1 MEPPMIQ
8 LDPAAHRFETLAT
21 GLRHAVIAAILLP
34 WLANSLGA
42 AERPPSV
49 IVIVADDFGVG
60 DIQAHYPANKVP
72 TPALDRLVREGR
84 SFTDAHSPSAVC
96 TPSRYGLLTGRYGW
110 RTRLQE
116 WVLAAYEP
124 PLIAADRTTL
134 PGFLRQHGYHT
145 ACIGKWHLGWEWPGQ
160 QPSRMNAERNGQK
173 QLTWDFARPIASGPK
188 ARGFDHYFGPDVPN
202 FPPFTFIEDDR
213 IAIAPTARYAPDDSQ
228 GIVLPKEYAG
238 APMAPGWE
246 FEEILPALTRRATRA
261 IHDMSREEK
270 PFFLYFALTSPH
282 EPVSPSAAFRGR
294 SGIAPVA
301 DFLMETDW
309 AVGEVLQALEES
321 GCAGDTIVIFSA
333 DNGHSNYT
341 GLKELVAAGHMP
353 SGPYRGFKG
362 DIWEGGHR
370 VPFVVRWPG
379 RVAAGSTS
387 DQLLCLTDIFATVA
401 DVIGS
406 PLPAD
411 AAEDSLSFLNAALGR
426 SAAGALRTNLVNHSN
441 HGEFAYR
448 EGPWKLVFRNQGPL
462 VQCRGKP
469 RTIELYHLG
478 EDVAEK
484 RDLAEKQPAEVARL
498 RLGLER
504 VVRDGASRDIPGASN
519 DTEVA
524 FDRTQPQRWAA
535 APP

>member
-1 MEPPMIQ
+1 
-8 LDPAAHRFETLAT
+8 
-21 GLRHAVIAAILLP
+21 
-34 WLANSLGA
+34 
-42 AERPPSV
+42 
-49 IVIVADDFGVG
+49 
-60 DIQAHYPANKVP
+60 
-72 TPALDRLVREGR
+72 
-84 SFTDAHSPSAVC
+84 
-96 TPSRYGLLTGRYGW
+96 
-110 RTRLQE
+110 
-116 WVLAAYEP
+116 
-124 PLIAADRTTL
+124 
-134 PGFLRQHGYHT
+134 
-145 ACIGKWHLGWEWPGQ
+145 
-160 QPSRMNAERNGQK
+160 
-173 QLTWDFARPIASGPK
+173 
-188 ARGFDHYFGPDVPN
+188 
-202 FPPFTFIEDDR
+202 
-213 IAIAPTARYAPDDSQ
+213 
-228 GIVLPKEYAG
+228 
-238 APMAPGWE
+238 
-246 FEEILPALTRRATRA
+246 
-261 IHDMSREEK
+261 
-270 PFFLYFALTSPH
+270 
-282 EPVSPSAAFRGR
+282 
-294 SGIAPVA
+294 
-301 DFLMETDW
+301 
-309 AVGEVLQALEES
+309 
-321 GCAGDTIVIFSA
+321 
-333 DNGHSNYT
+333 
-341 GLKELVAAGHMP
+341 
-353 SGPYRGFKG
+353 
-362 DIWEGGHR
+362 

-411 AAEDSLSFLNAALGR
+411 AAEDSFSFLNAALGR